1 VLGHGIPLASLGVSS
16 AAELLAALPDV
27 FSVRGRGARKVV
39 VPAQATLGTGPGPTV
54 AAFSGHG
61 SDMLRLVTPGQVA
74 RSLQQVC
81 SSSSSVY

>member
-1 VLGHGIPLASLGVSS
+1 MLHELLAEYEHGHGLPLARLGVLGHGIPLASLGVSS

-54 AAFSGHG
+54 AATVPTCCAS
-61 SDMLRLVTPGQVA
+61 
-74 RSLQQVC
+74 
-81 SSSSSVY
+81 